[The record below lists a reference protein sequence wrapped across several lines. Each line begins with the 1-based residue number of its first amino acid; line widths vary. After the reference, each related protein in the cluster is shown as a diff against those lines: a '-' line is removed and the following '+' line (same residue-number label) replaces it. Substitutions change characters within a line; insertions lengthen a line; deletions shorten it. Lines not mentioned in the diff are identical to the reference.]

1 MKALRQQHRYKGKPR
16 ELGDELDIAAQ
27 ACHST
32 LGRLGQ
38 KSPKF
43 KASLD
48 YIENF
53 KKKWVEDGGEEAK
66 AGRCSCTL

>member
-1 MKALRQQHRYKGKPR
+1 MVLSQEGRYEGNPR
-16 ELGDELDIAAQ
+16 EQGDELNIVAR

-32 LGRLGQ
+32 GGRLGQ

-53 KKKWVEDGGEEAK
+53 KKKGIEDGGEEAE
-66 AGRCSCTL
+66 AGGCHCTL